1 MTITGILLLFFVKK
15 NCGFNVHRA
24 SPYSISWIY
33 HWGDKQSLCWPES
46 EVVGQWLPMQEV
58 NAGFGNLLLE
68 ISLCIAVA
76 IQNVITEQQLAISVD
91 LEWGNMVK
99 WGNMQHGEERKH
111 GEVRKHA
118 TWWSEET
125 CNMVKWGNM
134 QNWCSEETCNMEVW
148 GHMQHDNWHNTCL
161 AGSFQVN
168 VFDMRWMNALMIYKR
183 RTVHNVC
190 KLHLLMHFK

>member
-24 SPYSISWIY
+24 SPYSISWTY

-99 WGNMQHGEERKH
+99 WRNMLHSTVRKP

-118 TWWSEET
+118 TWWREETWRSEET
-125 CNMVKWGNM
+125 CNMMKWGNM
-134 QNWCSEETCNMEVW
+134 QHGEVRK
-148 GHMQHDNWHNTCL
+148 H
-161 AGSFQVN
+161 A
-168 VFDMRWMNALMIYKR
+168 
-183 RTVHNVC
+183 
-190 KLHLLMHFK
+190 KLV